1 MTSLHN
7 HDTKQRFYDLLLFQ
21 FALRML
27 DGAEPQNL
35 NCPTYGGVLGTPG
48 HNDLPGRDGRDG
60 KDGAIGP
67 KGEKGES
74 GVNVQGPPGKAGPPG
89 VIIIFPGF
97 SGHDSI
103 SDSLKS
109 EMQQLNAKIAMIEK
123 VVSFNQSV
131 VFKIFRKVGQKYYV
145 TDGFEA
151 AFDAV
156 LLGRWWKNSFA
167 KNFYTENNALLKLV
181 VSSGLGSKKPY
192 IRVTDRE
199 TEGRFVD
206 TEEKQLAFTNWGPG
220 QPDDYKGLQD
230 CGVIEDCGLWDDV
243 GCNGLHPIICEIEI

>member
-1 MTSLHN
+1 SNIIMRSLCH
-7 HDTKQRFYDLLLFQ
+7 DLLLFQ

-89 VIIIFPGF
+89 PAGEK
-97 SGHDSI
+97 GEKDS
-103 SDSLKS
+103 KVY
-109 EMQQLNAKIAMIEK
+109 QVLNITC
-123 VVSFNQSV
+123 FYFSV

-243 GCNGLHPIICEIEI
+243 GCNVHTECSLNHIVKCIL

>member
-1 MTSLHN
+1 GAVGSHLCCGA
-7 HDTKQRFYDLLLFQ
+7 RGVLFQ
-21 FALRML
+21 FALQML

-48 HNDLPGRDGRDG
+48 HNGLPGRDG
-60 KDGAIGP
+60 KNGAIGP
-67 KGEKGES
+67 KGEKRES

-89 VIIIFPGF
+89 PAGEKGEKGLQGLPGIKHYTLLF
-97 SGHDSI
+97 SF
-103 SDSLKS
+103 LKIPCLKL
-109 EMQQLNAKIAMIEK
+109 Q
-123 VVSFNQSV
+123 FQSM
-131 VFKIFRKVGQKYYV
+131 VFKIFRQVGQKYYV

-156 LLGRWWKNSFA
+156 LLGRWWKN
-167 KNFYTENNALLKLV
+167 T

-230 CGVIEDCGLWDDV
+230 CGTITDSGL
-243 GCNGLHPIICEIEI
+243 